1 MPVSDGIA
9 VRNALK
15 ASRPAGGC
23 ADAHNWKTACDMRSC
38 ASEQIGAGKRSL
50 FFSDA
55 AVLLRWHADFLRS
68 RLSRPAT
75 RATHIIARQ
84 YSCADLNLA
93 DQK

>member
-9 VRNALK
+9 ARNALK

-55 AVLLRWHADFLRS
+55 AVLLRWHAEFPPLQAKQTCNKSYAYHSSPKFVCRF
-68 RLSRPAT
+68 
-75 RATHIIARQ
+75 
-84 YSCADLNLA
+84 
-93 DQK
+93 